1 MVIVPSQPAC
11 NIPEILAECS
21 LNVAMFRTSRKHLE
35 NILEEKISQKVI
47 DEKVIFLL
55 KVYDLII
62 TNIDVLANSS
72 NHEVMFPKYSR
83 IIPRMPVSKKFQ
95 VYLLEYCKVM
105 KIFLEVRKLKNLFYG
120 C

>member
-1 MVIVPSQPAC
+1 MIIVPSQPTC

-21 LNVAMFRTSRKHLE
+21 LSVAMFRTFRKHLE
-35 NILEEKISQKVI
+35 KILEGKIFQKVI
-47 DEKVIFLL
+47 DEKVVFVL
-55 KVYDLII
+55 KVCDLII

-83 IIPRMPVSKKFQ
+83 IIPRMPISKIFQ
-95 VYLLEYCKVM
+95 VYSLEYCKVM
-105 KIFLEVRKLKNLFYG
+105 KIFLEVRKLKKLFYG